1 MSDFEQ
7 RAQEI
12 IEAGKIL
19 YQQGLVPAT
28 SGNFSARLTDG
39 NVAITVSGRH
49 KGRLTETDIMMVDAQ
64 GNPLDAR
71 KPSAETGLHIQIY
84 QHFPDVGAILHP
96 HSMNAV
102 VLSRRCSECVTLTD
116 YELLKAFPGIN
127 SHKVTLSVPVFP
139 NDQNILRLMNKVAQ
153 YLAHTEMVCGY
164 IIAGHG
170 FYTWGKTIYD
180 ALRHVEALDYLLGCE
195 LRQGE

>member
-12 IEAGKIL
+12 IEAGKIM

-28 SGNFSARLTDG
+28 SGNFSARLSNG
-39 NVAITVSGRH
+39 NIAITVSGRH
-49 KGRLTETDIMMVDAQ
+49 KGRLMETDIMIVDSQ
-64 GNPLDAR
+64 GKPLDAR
-71 KPSAETGLHIQIY
+71 QPSAETDLHIQIY

-102 VLSRRCSECVTLTD
+102 LLSRRCPDCVILTN

-127 SHKVTLSVPVFP
+127 SHAVTLSVPVFA
-139 NDQNILRLMNKVAQ
+139 NDQNIPRLMNKVDG
-153 YLAHTEMVCGY
+153 YLAHTEMVFGY

-170 FYTWGKTIYD
+170 FYTWGRTITD
-180 ALRHVEALDYLLGCE
+180 ALHHVEALDYLFGCE
-195 LRQGE
+195 LRQG